1 MADGRII
8 IDTRIRKDNAK
19 KDLNELRKD
28 AQATASEISKIDQKI
43 HEAQG
48 DTKLAD
54 DLKNAQAA
62 AAATEKELEMI
73 DAALIKMKRSGQGN
87 TESFLS
93 MQQAG
98 EGLREKYNAQLAAQS
113 KAQAAYDR
121 QQASIAGMTAARGI
135 LAGQLA
141 ETQKFEQQASAIQR
155 AKVAVTS
162 FENSLRK
169 AGGAFG
175 SLIKR
180 AKTFM
185 SHMIKA
191 PKLMGNFGSR
201 MREIAFGALLFNGI
215 SAALRNFTTGLQ
227 NALRQSGAFVTTMSN
242 LKGAALNATAP
253 LVSALTPALTAL
265 ANAAAVALSYLSR
278 LFAFFTGKSI
288 SGLKATAKAMGGAA
302 SSAKELKN
310 NMLGI
315 DELNVVDSGASGGG
329 GGGLGNIEPNYGFE
343 GQNDFLDTL
352 MAAIESGDW
361 AGAGI
366 LLADKVNSMVESVD
380 AYSWGQKLGAILQNG
395 IVFGYSF
402 LTTFDWNGL
411 GAKLAGFVNGLLDK
425 VDGAQLGALF
435 AAKFTIAIRTLG
447 TFLANLDWAT
457 LGTQLSSFAI
467 GFLSAL
473 ADSLQSV
480 DWSAIGTGIATLLMN
495 IDWAG
500 VISAVFE
507 VIKAAFPIL
516 LPGLLAFIGMHLV
529 KMIGS
534 SLLSMLITSAGQS
547 ISTFFSTML
556 PTVLSNLSTWLT
568 TIISSIGLW
577 PIAIA
582 GLVVLFIAVVN
593 QFGDA
598 IQAKL
603 QEVDAW
609 LQGIFTRDWSET
621 FGILGNLLNAFFSN
635 VKNIWDSIKLVF
647 DGIIDF
653 IRGVFTGDW
662 ERAWKGVK
670 EIFAGIFGALKAVA
684 LAPINAIIGILNG
697 LIDSINWVIEKV
709 NGISFTNPFTGNT
722 VGFNFP
728 SIGKIPYLAQGAV
741 IPPNREFMAVLGDQ
755 TSGRNLEA
763 PEDLIRQIV
772 REESSGA
779 PMSLEVEQPIQLL
792 LDGEVIY
799 RTVTRIK
806 ANRGA
811 AVSSKFAEEY

>member
-265 ANAAAVALSYLSR
+265 ANAAAVALSYLSK

-380 AYSWGQKLGAILQNG
+380 AYSWGQKLGTILQNG

-457 LGTQLSSFAI
+457 LCAKCFFMPRRGLHHRRNTRLTNTSSL
-467 GFLSAL
+467 FLRFMATASVQRMPRLWRVSAL
-473 ADSLQSV
+473 NKQKMRKMV
-480 DWSAIGTGIATLLMN
+480 PRQPPCGTRN
-495 IDWAG
+495 H
-500 VISAVFE
+500 E
-507 VIKAAFPIL
+507 
-516 LPGLLAFIGMHLV
+516 
-529 KMIGS
+529 
-534 SLLSMLITSAGQS
+534 
-547 ISTFFSTML
+547 
-556 PTVLSNLSTWLT
+556 TVLGGYMTHLKENTLIHASQPLEKGASWRKRQTRTSTIFLGT
-568 TIISSIGLW
+568 LW
-577 PIAIA
+577 SR
-582 GLVVLFIAVVN
+582 
-593 QFGDA
+593 
-598 IQAKL
+598 K
-603 QEVDAW
+603 
-609 LQGIFTRDWSET
+609 
-621 FGILGNLLNAFFSN
+621 
-635 VKNIWDSIKLVF
+635 
-647 DGIIDF
+647 
-653 IRGVFTGDW
+653 GVFNYGY
-662 ERAWKGVK
+662 KM
-670 EIFAGIFGALKAVA
+670 
-684 LAPINAIIGILNG
+684 
-697 LIDSINWVIEKV
+697 
-709 NGISFTNPFTGNT
+709 GIS
-722 VGFNFP
+722 
-728 SIGKIPYLAQGAV
+728 
-741 IPPNREFMAVLGDQ
+741 
-755 TSGRNLEA
+755 
-763 PEDLIRQIV
+763 
-772 REESSGA
+772 
-779 PMSLEVEQPIQLL
+779 
-792 LDGEVIY
+792 
-799 RTVTRIK
+799 
-806 ANRGA
+806 
-811 AVSSKFAEEY
+811 